1 LWISALPFSI
11 SAISSLMEISA
22 SQNLSNSACK
32 GYRTTGTQY
41 VRKGEE
47 EQHEM
52 KKGEESTTNLT
63 LLSLSVGSIISVPGT
78 GHDIVGA

>member
-1 LWISALPFSI
+1 
-11 SAISSLMEISA
+11 M
-22 SQNLSNSACK
+22 SNA
-32 GYRTTGTQY
+32 TGTQY

-47 EQHEM
+47 EQHGKM